1 MSTLKTGTI
10 ENNTGTGAPVF
21 KNNAGTEI
29 GTLCRAWVSFDGTGT
44 VAIRDDFNVA
54 SLTDNGTGDYTIHFT
69 NAMPD
74 RNYAICASRGQNGN
88 TNPNYV
94 MTVRET
100 FAPPSTTAYR
110 FTTNGAT
117 GGSVDSVGVYT
128 AVFR

>member
-1 MSTLKTGTI
+1 MSTIKAANLQ
-10 ENNTGTGAPVF
+10 NTGSGAPTF
-21 KNNAGTEI
+21 KNSSGTEI
-29 GTLCRAWVSFDGTGT
+29 GTLCRAWVSFNGTGT
-44 VAIRDDFNVA
+44 VAIRDDFNV
-54 SLTDNGTGDYTIHFT
+54 SSITDNGTGDYTVTFT

-94 MTVRET
+94 MTVREVSN
-100 FAPPSTTAYR
+100 APSTTSFT

-117 GGSVDSVGVYT
+117 GGGADSTGVYT